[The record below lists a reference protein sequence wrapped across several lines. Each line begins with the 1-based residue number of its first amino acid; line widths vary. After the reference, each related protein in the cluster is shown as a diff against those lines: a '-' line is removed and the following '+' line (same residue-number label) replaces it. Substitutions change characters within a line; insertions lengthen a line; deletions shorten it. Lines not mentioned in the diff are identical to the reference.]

1 MNLKIILSGIF
12 ILASPILAAADELKA
27 DEIAE
32 IKRDIQQLVNDY
44 AIYRDRHDAKGYSSL
59 FAEDGCLTV
68 RGNKLCGREALFE
81 RLANADASSVSMHI
95 MTTSQVTVIDH
106 HNAQG
111 VHYAAVYTGTRTE
124 NKEGA
129 IPVSGF
135 SVLGQYHDRYVKTAD
150 GWKIKERVMQPVFT
164 TAE

>member
-1 MNLKIILSGIF
+1 MKLPIIVSGIL
-12 ILASPILAAADELKA
+12 ILALSPLAAADELKA
-27 DEIAE
+27 DEVAQ

-44 AIYRDRHDAKGYSSL
+44 AMYRDRLDAKGYSSL

-68 RGNKLCGREALFE
+68 RGNKLCGREALYE
-81 RLANADASSVSMHI
+81 RLANADPSGVSMHV
-95 MTTSQVTVIDH
+95 MTTSQITVIDPN
-106 HNAQG
+106 NAEG

-124 NKEGA
+124 NQEGA